1 MSYKFERLEVLKKQI
16 QKDKTNAKKLF
27 KTDSFR
33 SFQGF
38 VNIPNL
44 KKSNYAN
51 TYKSRKRANPL
62 VIAPGDPDRSKY
74 IAENF

>member
-38 VNIPNL
+38 VNIPN
-44 KKSNYAN
+44 
-51 TYKSRKRANPL
+51 
-62 VIAPGDPDRSKY
+62 
-74 IAENF
+74 